1 MNRARSVRFRL
12 LLIAILPMF
21 VILPAIVGGLIY
33 QWDLRFDRLLASKV
47 GGDLKV
53 AGQYMN
59 QLLVNDRATLAAI
72 ADSQSFHGVIS
83 QGVTRMQSLAAY

>member
-59 QLLVNDRATLAAI
+59 QLLVNDRATPYPGTSLRLHFEAPV
-72 ADSQSFHGVIS
+72 SQK
-83 QGVTRMQSLAAY
+83 

>member
-33 QWDLRFDRLLASKV
+33 Q
-47 GGDLKV
+47 
-53 AGQYMN
+53 
-59 QLLVNDRATLAAI
+59 
-72 ADSQSFHGVIS
+72 
-83 QGVTRMQSLAAY
+83 